1 MRSTPL
7 WLSVSASAVRALPF
21 GRYRAANAIARIPCQ
36 PFRARL
42 PRDLGGAAF
51 VCDVRDSIAREAFFT
66 GRYEPQETLIFKRL
80 VDPGSVVVDV
90 GANWGYFT
98 LLAAERAG
106 RNGRVFAL
114 EPNPALFER
123 LHANVVQNGFGNV
136 TCLAVAA
143 ADQRGEMP
151 FIDGGSIGNSGLSRF
166 APAAAPPD
174 FFASTVALDAVLDDA
189 AIERVRLVKIDVEG
203 AESRVLAGMQRG
215 IARRRYEHVLLE
227 FHPWAFERPQAVFE
241 RCVEGLRSAGYSGR
255 FIDHTPATH
264 RRAARG
270 TLSLDAI
277 VRPLTPGTR
286 LQAWSHTLWSA
297 RP

>member
-1 MRSTPL
+1 MRSAPL

-21 GRYRAANAIARIPCQ
+21 GRYRAANAIARIPCE

-42 PRDLGGAAF
+42 SPDIGGAAF

-66 GRYEPQETLIFKRL
+66 GRYEPQETLVFNRL
-80 VDPGSVVVDV
+80 VGPGAVVVDV

-123 LHANVVQNGFGNV
+123 LQANVVENGFANV
-136 TCLAVAA
+136 TCLDVAA
-143 ADQRGEMP
+143 ADRSGEMP
-151 FIDGGSIGNSGLSRF
+151 FIGEGSIGNSGLSRF
-166 APAAAPPD
+166 AGAAERSD
-174 FFASTVALDAVLDDA
+174 FVARTIQLDALLDDA
-189 AIERVRLVKIDVEG
+189 AVAQVRLVKIDVEG
-203 AESRVLAGMQRG
+203 AEVSVLAGMQRG

-227 FHPWAFERPQAVFE
+227 FHPWAFECPRVTFDQ
-241 RCVEGLRSAGYSGR
+241 CVDALWSAGYSGLL
-255 FIDHTPATH
+255 IDHTPATH

-270 TLSLDAI
+270 TLGLDALI
-277 VRPLTPGTR
+277 SPLTAGAAP
-286 LQAWSHTLWSA
+286 QPWSHTLWSA
-297 RP
+297 PA